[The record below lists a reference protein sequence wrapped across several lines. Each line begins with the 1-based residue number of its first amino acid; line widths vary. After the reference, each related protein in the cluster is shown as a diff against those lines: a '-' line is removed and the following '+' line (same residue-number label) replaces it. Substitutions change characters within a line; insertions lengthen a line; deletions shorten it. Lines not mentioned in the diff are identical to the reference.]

1 MKRIA
6 LRMLSIVISFLMIFY
21 LLPMS
26 VYADFI
32 DQIGSSS
39 ETEETDTTD
48 TEEDLLKDIFEV
60 TDRREESVKHFRLED
75 GSYVAVQ
82 YDVPV
87 HYLDES
93 GEWRDIDNTLSAS
106 GNEYSTS
113 NAKIKF
119 AKKITGNETLFTL
132 HDGNRKITMSLDGA
146 LKKTA
151 GQVTN
156 TSTEFDESATK
167 LQKMMTLDKL
177 SSRILYADILDG
189 VDLEY
194 VVESLN
200 IKENI
205 FVKEKKDSYSYTFTI
220 KLNNLEAE
228 LNDDGSVSI
237 YDPDSE
243 EIVYTIPAPVVY
255 DSANNYAGAD
265 DAGFSLVK
273 SGNNTY
279 SLTVAADA
287 EWMNSD
293 DRVFP
298 VTVDPAIY
306 VGSTSSMT
314 DTYAKQVIVGS
325 EIKCVARTTEQ
336 KIKLLVLYDL
346 LCKYTDAD
354 HHLTTN
360 QIVEMLTEKG
370 IDVSRKVIPSDIG
383 FLLKRAS
390 GGY

>member
-220 KLNNLEAE
+220 KLK
-228 LNDDGSVSI
+228 DRKSV
-237 YDPDSE
+237 
-243 EIVYTIPAPVVY
+243 V
-255 DSANNYAGAD
+255 
-265 DAGFSLVK
+265 
-273 SGNNTY
+273 
-279 SLTVAADA
+279 
-287 EWMNSD
+287 
-293 DRVFP
+293 
-298 VTVDPAIY
+298 
-306 VGSTSSMT
+306 
-314 DTYAKQVIVGS
+314 
-325 EIKCVARTTEQ
+325 
-336 KIKLLVLYDL
+336 
-346 LCKYTDAD
+346 
-354 HHLTTN
+354 
-360 QIVEMLTEKG
+360 
-370 IDVSRKVIPSDIG
+370 
-383 FLLKRAS
+383 
-390 GGY
+390 